1 MKVLLDQGVLERIVD
16 DGVFEMSA
24 KFNISKNHKK
34 IKHGWFNLVDELK
47 EYGTQIKT
55 GLISVLVKDFSGP
68 LDVTFGGVKM
78 ESKEILK
85 LNEFL
90 RMVELSEPGRYQKML
105 IERVEALRTIILV
118 DQNIV
123 VIKRVIKECHD
134 WVLKRIE
141 LYVNCRVMETLK
153 SVAQERCKLEST
165 VYNFVNGDIP
175 DVIKKLFKNGID
187 AVPDIKMSRKMV
199 KTRVDGALLSYLE
212 RYRSKNS
219 YEAHI
224 EAEDVLD
231 WLEKVRFQAVDDQS
245 DMFYKKVEEGYVGMM
260 AEIDLIY
267 HENNEINTVDE
278 TRRNLEK
285 NGSIIIQCDKNFGMS
300 LFTLDTMKIADKK
313 LMEQLGAV
321 KIGKSKE
328 EILESVIVKIEE
340 FEDNLNK
347 KQSEYLNYAY
357 RDRNLRD
364 CKIVFPFLKSVHK
377 VHKMTGQE
385 IEEKNTSV
393 LKFRPIVD
401 AKRWVTR
408 GYSALIMG
416 MLRAANRDLL
426 EKVGPVMGEML
437 VKNGWRFAKKLQ
449 EHLVREGYDIM
460 FSADIKEAY
469 SNVTADMIKEA
480 IELVCSHVGYEEWKI
495 DLMKKI
501 IDLVLSQNYA
511 ETSAGLFLF
520 KMILPMGY
528 KLSQEGLNIVALSG
542 EMTKLYYLGTK
553 KESITGL
560 PVAELKEYPTEF
572 VDITAHKEVNM
583 ARGVKSYKRYV
594 DDTHCL
600 LAGVALEDDVDG
612 ILAVGYMLPK
622 GLEIGISLN
631 IWNSEFLDVFAWKNI
646 YTRTISTLM
655 KRKQN
660 IPIGHVK
667 KGSGHPDK
675 YKLQS
680 LLGEMLRSR
689 RIASDDEIVKVSD
702 ECISLEFQSIGYARQ
717 EVEDAMSKAKDKIEN
732 GYSGE
737 YVKIDEGEVHTKKKY
752 GGSLVYNR
760 NYMYNSVLTR
770 FINDCKPQD
779 VAGISTVPD
788 VKIKNLAYTRKRYL
802 ERQGVVEVDKKAN
815 KNNELH

>member
-1 MKVLLDQGVLERIVD
+1 
-16 DGVFEMSA
+16 
-24 KFNISKNHKK
+24 
-34 IKHGWFNLVDELK
+34 
-47 EYGTQIKT
+47 
-55 GLISVLVKDFSGP
+55 
-68 LDVTFGGVKM
+68 
-78 ESKEILK
+78 
-85 LNEFL
+85 
-90 RMVELSEPGRYQKML
+90 
-105 IERVEALRTIILV
+105 
-118 DQNIV
+118 
-123 VIKRVIKECHD
+123 
-134 WVLKRIE
+134 
-141 LYVNCRVMETLK
+141 
-153 SVAQERCKLEST
+153 
-165 VYNFVNGDIP
+165 
-175 DVIKKLFKNGID
+175 
-187 AVPDIKMSRKMV
+187 
-199 KTRVDGALLSYLE
+199 
-212 RYRSKNS
+212 
-219 YEAHI
+219 
-224 EAEDVLD
+224 
-231 WLEKVRFQAVDDQS
+231 
-245 DMFYKKVEEGYVGMM
+245 
-260 AEIDLIY
+260 
-267 HENNEINTVDE
+267 
-278 TRRNLEK
+278 
-285 NGSIIIQCDKNFGMS
+285 
-300 LFTLDTMKIADKK
+300 
-313 LMEQLGAV
+313 
-321 KIGKSKE
+321 
-328 EILESVIVKIEE
+328 
-340 FEDNLNK
+340 
-347 KQSEYLNYAY
+347 
-357 RDRNLRD
+357 
-364 CKIVFPFLKSVHK
+364 
-377 VHKMTGQE
+377 MTGQE
-385 IEEKNTSV
+385 IEKKNTSV

-416 MLRAANRDLL
+416 MMRAANSDLL

-520 KMILPMGY
+520 KMIFPTGY

-600 LAGVALEDDVDG
+600 LAGVALEDVVDG

-622 GLEIGISLN
+622 GLEIWNFLEYMELRISGCLCLEEYLHKDYIN
-631 IWNSEFLDVFAWKNI
+631 IDEEETKYSDRSCKE
-646 YTRTISTLM
+646 
-655 KRKQN
+655 RKLA
-660 IPIGHVK
+660 
-667 KGSGHPDK
+667 SDK

-737 YVKIDEGEVHTKKKY
+737 YVKIDEGEVHTKK
-752 GGSLVYNR
+752 
-760 NYMYNSVLTR
+760 
-770 FINDCKPQD
+770 Q
-779 VAGISTVPD
+779 
-788 VKIKNLAYTRKRYL
+788 
-802 ERQGVVEVDKKAN
+802 VVV
-815 KNNELH
+815 